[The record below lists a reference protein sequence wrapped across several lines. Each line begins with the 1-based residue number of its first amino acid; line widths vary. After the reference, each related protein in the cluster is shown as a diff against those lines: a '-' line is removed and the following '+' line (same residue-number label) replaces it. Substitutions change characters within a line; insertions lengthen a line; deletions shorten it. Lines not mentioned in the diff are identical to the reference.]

1 MLYNQHGNNDQ
12 GANYGLK
19 AKINRLKKIDQGWY
33 KNEIRNIYKII
44 TNKNFDDFVKSNK
57 LILKPFDLR
66 RKKIDSIFIWF
77 LIFFRSL

>member
-1 MLYNQHGNNDQ
+1 MFFDK
-12 GANYGLK
+12 GANYGFK
-19 AKINRLKKIDQGWY
+19 PKINRLKKIDQGWY